1 MSSRRVDA
9 GLWFVILLSAV
20 VVRAQ
25 AQQSQPLAAEPEV
38 LGVNSSS
45 EAGASVPRLIKFS
58 GNLKDRMGK
67 PLTGPYKGLWK
78 YRIGDYRIIY
88 AIEDK
93 RLVVFVLRIRHRKDV
108 YHGIAY

>member
-1 MSSRRVDA
+1 VYKVEYARGVVKDLKALPKEIRQKALKIVEK
-9 GLWFVILLSAV
+9 ILATD
-20 VVRAQ
+20 
-25 AQQSQPLAAEPEV
+25 P
-38 LGVNSSS
+38 
-45 EAGASVPRLIKFS
+45 
-58 GNLKDRMGK
+58 RMGK